1 MAPSNASGHLFS
13 DQVLF
18 PEPRNPKNVYFSNSD
33 PFVQALKHL
42 IRLNIELSPSII
54 IKPPYMGA

>member
-13 DQVLF
+13 DQALF
-18 PEPRNPKNVYFSNSD
+18 PEPKNPKHVYFSNSD

-42 IRLNIELSPSII
+42 IRLNLELSPSNI
-54 IKPPYMGA
+54 IKPPYEEA